1 MKNLLITI
9 FTLSFLNSF
18 GQLITKMPEIDDQT
32 SYETDITKVEIRGGY
47 TIVSFSYQVSQQ
59 KNNSY
64 QFQFPFP
71 NQNQQ
76 GSNYTISFN
85 PKSYLNGNGKRFKY
99 IKCTGIPE
107 LPEEKQVSSGEKY
120 RFTVYFEKLD
130 AGIETFNLIEGKNRP
145 EERHQYWNFYGVHI
159 NNPLT
164 PPPVAAKKNVEP
176 EKDGEILVTI
186 KGKLIDAKT
195 NKPIAGKVL
204 YRTELD
210 YDAQKAD
217 SIKTSATGEYSFKI
231 KPEAYTFVASAKGYE
246 IAQESMDLSKIAKSQ
261 QFSQNIYLNPI
272 EKVIKKPE
280 PLKEEVPKPELPKV
294 EITKEETKENS
305 PIKIEDNK
313 FRLDKVFFEIGESRL
328 LPNSYDQL
336 DGLLKMLKDDPK
348 MTIIVE
354 GHTDN
359 VGDPTQ
365 NKRLSLERAYNVREY
380 LISKGIAGFR
390 IQFKGYGDTKPIAD
404 NSTEEGRKMNR
415 RVEFVIL

>member
-1 MKNLLITI
+1 MKN
-9 FTLSFLNSF
+9 
-18 GQLITKMPEIDDQT
+18 
-32 SYETDITKVEIRGGY
+32 
-47 TIVSFSYQVSQQ
+47 IVFS
-59 KNNSY
+59 
-64 QFQFPFP
+64 
-71 NQNQQ
+71 
-76 GSNYTISFN
+76 
-85 PKSYLNGNGKRFKY
+85 
-99 IKCTGIPE
+99 
-107 LPEEKQVSSGEKY
+107 
-120 RFTVYFEKLD
+120 VYFEKLD

-159 NNPLT
+159 NNPLVQT
-164 PPPVAAKKNVEP
+164 PPPAVAKKTDEP
-176 EKDGEILVTI
+176 AEVLVTI

-195 NKPIAGKVL
+195 NKPIAGQVM
-204 YRTELD
+204 YRTERRPFD
-210 YDAQKAD
+210 YDAKKAD

-246 IAQESMDLSKIAKSQ
+246 NAQESMDLSKIGKSQ
-261 QFSQNIYLNPI
+261 QFSQSIYLNPI

-280 PLKEEVPKPELPKV
+280 LA
-294 EITKEETKENS
+294 KEETPKPAPKTEVAKEKPKENS
-305 PIKIEDNK
+305 PVKIEENK

-328 LPNSYDQL
+328 LSDSYDQL
-336 DGLLKMLKDDPK
+336 NGLLKMLKDEPK

-404 NSTEEGRKMNR
+404 NDTEEGRKMNR

>member
-1 MKNLLITI
+1 MKKLIITI
-9 FTLSFLNSF
+9 LTLSFLNSF
-18 GQLITKMPEIDDQT
+18 GQSITKMPEIDDQT
-32 SYETDITKVEIRGGY
+32 SYETDITKVEIRGIY
-47 TIVSFSYQVSQQ
+47 TIVSFSYQVAQQ
-59 KNNSY
+59 KNNSF

-71 NQNQQ
+71 NQNQPS
-76 GSNYTISFN
+76 SNYTISFN

-99 IKCTGIPE
+99 IKCTGISE
-107 LPEEKQVSSGEKY
+107 MPEEMNVNPKEKY

-130 AGIETFNLIEGKNRP
+130 PGIETFNLIEGKNRP

-164 PPPVAAKKNVEP
+164 PPPAVAKKNEEP
-176 EKDGEILVTI
+176 EKEIMLTI

-195 NKPIAGKVL
+195 NKPITGNVL
-204 YRTELD
+204 YRSD
-210 YDAQKAD
+210 FDAQKTD

-231 KPEAYTFVASAKGYE
+231 KPEAYTFVASATGYE
-246 IAQESMDLSKIAKSQ
+246 NSQENMDLSKIAKSQ
-261 QFSQNIYLNPI
+261 QFSQSIYLNPVD
-272 EKVIKKPE
+272 KVVKKPE
-280 PLKEEVPKPELPKV
+280 PVKEEAPKIAYKIEV
-294 EITKEETKENS
+294 AKEESQENS
-305 PIKIEDNK
+305 PIKIEENK
-313 FRLDKVFFEIGESRL
+313 FRLDKVFFEIGEVKL
-328 LPNSYDQL
+328 LPDSYIQL
-336 DGLLKMLKDDPK
+336 DGLLKMLKDDSK
-348 MTIIVE
+348 MSIIVE

-404 NSTEEGRKMNR
+404 NNTEEGRKMNR

>member
-1 MKNLLITI
+1 MKKLLITI
-9 FTLSFLNSF
+9 LTLSFLNSF

-32 SYETDITKVEIRGGY
+32 SYETDITKVEIRGIY
-47 TIVSFSYQVSQQ
+47 TIVSFSYQLAQK
-59 KNNSY
+59 KNNSF

-71 NQNQQ
+71 NQNQPS
-76 GSNYTISFN
+76 SNYTISFN

-99 IKCTGIPE
+99 IKCTGISE
-107 LPEEKQVSSGEKY
+107 MPEEMNVNPKEKY

-145 EERHQYWNFYGVHI
+145 EESHQYLNFYGVHI

-164 PPPVAAKKNVEP
+164 PAPADVKKNEEP
-176 EKDGEILVTI
+176 EKEIMLTI

-195 NKPIAGKVL
+195 NKPIIGNVL
-204 YRTELD
+204 YRFD
-210 YDAQKAD
+210 FDAQKSD

-231 KPEAYTFVASAKGYE
+231 KPEAYTFIASAKGYE
-246 IAQESMDLSKIAKSQ
+246 NSQESMDLSKVAKSQ
-261 QFSQNIYLNPI
+261 QFSQSIYLNPVD
-272 EKVIKKPE
+272 KVVKKPE
-280 PLKEEVPKPELPKV
+280 TVKEEAPKIDYKIEVAKV
-294 EITKEETKENS
+294 ESKENS
-305 PIKIEDNK
+305 PIKIEENK
-313 FRLDKVFFEIGESRL
+313 FRLDKVFFEIGEVKL
-328 LPNSYDQL
+328 LPDSYVQL
-336 DGLLKMLKDDPK
+336 DGLLKMLKNDSK
-348 MTIIVE
+348 MSIIVE

-380 LISKGIAGFR
+380 LINKGIAGFR

-404 NSTEEGRKMNR
+404 NNTEEGRKMNR

>member
-9 FTLSFLNSF
+9 FTLSFLNGF

-47 TIVSFSYQVSQQ
+47 TIVSFSYQVSQR
-59 KNNSY
+59 KSNTY
-64 QFQFPFP
+64 QFQFPSP
-71 NQNQQ
+71 NQSQP
-76 GSNYTISFN
+76 SSSYTISFN

-107 LPEEKQVSSGEKY
+107 LPEEKQVFPGEKY

-164 PPPVAAKKNVEP
+164 PPPAVAKKSVEA
-176 EKDGEILVTI
+176 EKEEEIRVTI

-204 YRTELD
+204 YRFD
-210 YDAQKAD
+210 YDVQKAD
-217 SIKTSATGEYSFKI
+217 SVKTSATGEYSFKI

-246 IAQESMDLSKIAKSQ
+246 NTQESMDLSKIGKSQ
-261 QFSQNIYLNPI
+261 QFSQSIYLNPI
-272 EKVIKKPE
+272 EKVVKKPE
-280 PLKEEVPKPELPKV
+280 PVKEEAPKPEPKIEV
-294 EITKEETKENS
+294 SKENS
-305 PIKIEDNK
+305 PVKIEENK
-313 FRLDKVFFEIGESRL
+313 FRLDKVLFEIGESKL
-328 LPNSYDQL
+328 LPDSYEQL
-336 DGLLKMLKDDPK
+336 DGLLKMLKEDPK
-348 MTIIVE
+348 MTIVVE

-404 NSTEEGRKMNR
+404 NNTEEGRKMNR

>member
-9 FTLSFLNSF
+9 FTLSFLNGF

-47 TIVSFSYQVSQQ
+47 TIVSFSYQVSQ
-59 KNNSY
+59 KKSNSY

-71 NQNQQ
+71 NQNQPS
-76 GSNYTISFN
+76 SNFTISFN

-107 LPEEKQVSSGEKY
+107 LPEEKQVFPGEKY

-130 AGIETFNLIEGKNRP
+130 AGIETFNMIEGKNRP
-145 EERHQYWNFYGVHI
+145 EERHQFWNFYGVHI

-164 PPPVAAKKNVEP
+164 PPPAVAKKNEEP
-176 EKDGEILVTI
+176 EKEEEIMVTI

-204 YRTELD
+204 YHFD

-217 SIKTSATGEYSFKI
+217 SVKTSITGEYSFKI

-246 IAQESMDLSKIAKSQ
+246 NAQESMDLSKMGKSQ
-261 QFSQNIYLNPI
+261 QFSQSIYLNPV
-272 EKVIKKPE
+272 EKVVLKPE
-280 PLKEEVPKPELPKV
+280 PVKEEAPKV
-294 EITKEETKENS
+294 EPKIEVAKEETKENS
-305 PIKIEDNK
+305 PIKIEENK
-313 FRLDKVFFEIGESRL
+313 FRLDKVLFEIGESKL
-328 LPNSYDQL
+328 LPDSYEQL

-348 MTIIVE
+348 MSILVE

-404 NSTEEGRKMNR
+404 NNTEEGRKMNR

>member
-9 FTLSFLNSF
+9 FTLSFLNTF

-32 SYETDITKVEIRGGY
+32 SYETDITKVEIRGNY
-47 TIVSFSYQVSQQ
+47 TIVSFSYQVSER
-59 KNNSY
+59 KNNTF

-71 NQNQQ
+71 NQSQPT
-76 GSNYTISFN
+76 STYTISFN

-99 IKCTGIPE
+99 IKSTGIPE
-107 LPEEKQVSSGEKY
+107 MPEEMNVYPKEKY

-159 NNPLT
+159 NNPLVKK
-164 PPPVAAKKNVEP
+164 PLAVPPVEKKEEP
-176 EKDGEILVTI
+176 ISDEEVVLTI
-186 KGKLIDAKT
+186 KGKVLDAKT

-204 YRTELD
+204 YRYD
-210 YDAQKAD
+210 YDVQKAD
-217 SIKTSATGEYSFKI
+217 SIKTNNLGEYSFKI
-231 KPEAYTFVASAKGYE
+231 KPDAYTFIASANGYE
-246 IAQESMDLSKIAKSQ
+246 SSQQSMDLSKLNKSQ
-261 QFSQNIYLNPI
+261 QFSQNIYLNPAVKKEEPKAEEPKI
-272 EKVIKKPE
+272 EK
-280 PLKEEVPKPELPKV
+280 KE
-294 EITKEETKENS
+294 TAKEETS
-305 PIKIEDNK
+305 PLKIEENK
-313 FRLDKVFFEIGESRL
+313 FRLDKVFFEIGESNL
-328 LPNSYDQL
+328 LSESYEQL

-348 MTIIVE
+348 MKIIVE

-380 LISKGIAGFR
+380 LISKGIAGSR
-390 IQFKGYGDTKPIAD
+390 IQFKGYGDTKPISD
-404 NSTEEGRKMNR
+404 NNTEEGRKMNR